1 MEKQYLI
8 FISIYL
14 LIGLL
19 SIFFYAKEAFII
31 PFKDED
37 LKNDFFRKSIKFKLQ
52 GIFLI
57 LLYYLVFIFVCV
69 LYPLVFLVAYLI
81 DVREKKQNNSC
92 EPLEYTDK
100 NNFNEDTPRIYNPGY
115 DKLIFSLI
123 NRYLGE
129 QTHEISLLKEKYN
142 QYKYLG
148 FPIIYNYKLL
158 NDIILSG
165 SFRVKAEEND
175 IGIFIFETVNYC
187 DPPGESIFDV
197 FPNLSNTNYAFR
209 TYDQEIT
216 GSALS
221 SILNIEVD
229 GIDKFVFWKKDNLN
243 ELIII
248 PLNEFNSGFDMN
260 IIIQSYHH
268 YSRHKVENI
277 LTLLAEYLSLHWK
290 NSKMLE
296 NEALRVTSKS
306 IRDELFKRCYD
317 TKNQDIINLL
327 KIVEYR
333 KPYVLYKRRLPDEE
347 ELKIRELTLI
357 QPLDQIHKKYPEYD
371 MNILKQF
378 KSIETNNKL
387 RKLENETN
395 IDYRAKIFLKSANM
409 INNLFDDEEIDFS
422 AVTIGYSKF
431 FEREINLSIVQLIRK
446 ELGINM
452 PNYYEAYC
460 DRSGQYIVQ
469 IGDDFKVNFNMQD
482 RSNGKYLPPGL
493 GQSLICYNSMADKL
507 SSFISKYNELIKE
520 GKKLNSIRNKSAHPD
535 LINKYDVKGIKE
547 ILVQLYLNG
556 ILEQMFK
563 TKVQLKNQ

>member
-1 MEKQYLI
+1 MEKHYLI

-19 SIFFYAKEAFII
+19 SIFFYSKEAFIL
-31 PFKDED
+31 PFKDEN

-52 GIFLI
+52 GILII
-57 LLYYLVFIFVCV
+57 LLYYLAFIFVCV

-81 DVREKKQNNSC
+81 DVKEKKQNNSS
-92 EPLEYTDK
+92 EHVESTDK

-123 NRYLGE
+123 NRFSGE
-129 QTHEISLLKEKYN
+129 QTHEILMLKEKYN

-165 SFRVKAEEND
+165 SFRVIAEEND
-175 IGIFIFETVNYC
+175 IGIFIFETVKYF

-209 TYDQEIT
+209 THDQEIT

-268 YSRHKVENI
+268 NSRHKVENI

-290 NSKMLE
+290 NSKMVE

-333 KPYVLYKRRLPDEE
+333 KPFVLYKRRLPDEE

-371 MNILKQF
+371 MDILKQF
-378 KSIETNNKL
+378 KSIEINNKL

-452 PNYYEAYC
+452 PNYYETYC

-493 GQSLICYNSMADKL
+493 GQSLICYNTMADRL
-507 SSFISKYNELIKE
+507 SNYISKYNELIKE

-535 LINKYDVKGIKE
+535 LINKEDVKRIKE
-547 ILVQLYLNG
+547 ILLQLYLNG
-556 ILEQMFK
+556 ILEQMFN
-563 TKVQLKNQ
+563 TKVQLNN